1 MSKATNKSRKLE
13 GEGSYTAARQY
24 DSDVRAFV
32 DKGSVSSSAAAA
44 RRAVEGDESGE
55 LRRAEKK
62 GKAGPKAATLK
73 PTAKS
78 GRRG

>member
-1 MSKATNKSRKLE
+1 MSKVSSKSRKLE

-24 DSDVRAFV
+24 DAEVRAFV

-55 LRRAEKK
+55 LRRAEKR
-62 GKAGPKAATLK
+62 GKVGPKAASLK
-73 PTAKS
+73 PTAKPARK
-78 GRRG
+78 G